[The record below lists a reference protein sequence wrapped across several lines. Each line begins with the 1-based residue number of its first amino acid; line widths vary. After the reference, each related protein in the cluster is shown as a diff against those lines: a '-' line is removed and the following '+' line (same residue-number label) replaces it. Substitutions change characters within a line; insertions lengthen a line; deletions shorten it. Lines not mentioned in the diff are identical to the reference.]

1 LVCGRL
7 FDGNANQE
15 RLRLVTIGP
24 GSQVLVIPVED
35 VIADR
40 LGQYAA
46 NPTGGRT
53 LLQQAAFA
61 WSLAVEI
68 DRPYRDKRIK
78 TETAETLDL
87 ARFEEL
93 VVHENDQT

>member
-1 LVCGRL
+1 
-7 FDGNANQE
+7 
-15 RLRLVTIGP
+15 LRLIAIGP

-40 LGQYAA
+40 LGQYTA
-46 NPTGGRT
+46 NPAGSRA
-53 LLQQAAFA
+53 LLRQAVLA

-68 DRPYRDKRIK
+68 DRSYLDARIK
-78 TETAETLDL
+78 TETVETLDL

-93 VVHENDQT
+93 AAHEDD